1 MAGFNHV
8 VSQKRFVGYFLA
20 APDLCGVT
28 VFEAI
33 ANDEALVVLPRRL
46 DIDTKAADRAELDAG
61 EGPALSIA
69 CTTDADAIKIAAQLP
84 AAVDASLD
92 AGIELMAI
100 AGWRPFKTRPRV
112 ADFVPETI

>member
-33 ANDEALVVLPRRL
+33 ANDETLVVLPRRL
-46 DIDTKAADRAELDAG
+46 DIDIKAADRAELDAG
-61 EGPALSIA
+61 EGGRAPRSTLCRDS
-69 CTTDADAIKIAAQLP
+69 AAFR
-84 AAVDASLD
+84 AS
-92 AGIELMAI
+92 
-100 AGWRPFKTRPRV
+100 RHT
-112 ADFVPETI
+112 